1 MTIPR
6 RAVCALILDEQD
18 RALCVSRRG
27 QPDAWELPAGKLE
40 PGESHEKALARE
52 VFEETCFVASPSLLI
67 PLYANTVQGDV
78 LYWASTYLYT
88 GEAPALPSLQ
98 AEAGLRLCYM
108 PLEHLEQDSVS
119 PFASYHLKVRHAL
132 QNLREGARLPA
143 AA

>member
-6 RAVCALILDEQD
+6 RAVCALILDERD

-27 QPDAWELPAGKLE
+27 QPDAWGLPGGKLE

-88 GEAPALPSLQ
+88 GEAPRLEGLQ
-98 AEAGLRLCYM
+98 AEDGLRLCYM
-108 PLEHLEQDSVS
+108 PLEQLEREQVS
-119 PFASYHLKVRHAL
+119 PFASYHVKVLRAL
-132 QNLREGARLPA
+132 QDLREGASLPA